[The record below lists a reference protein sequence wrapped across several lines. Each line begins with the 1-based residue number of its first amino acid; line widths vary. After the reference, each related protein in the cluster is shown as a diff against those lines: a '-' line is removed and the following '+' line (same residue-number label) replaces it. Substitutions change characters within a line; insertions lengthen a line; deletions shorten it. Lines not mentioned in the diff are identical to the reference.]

1 MTRPFDVARTGPA
14 VRRALSEIA
23 PQDCVEFE
31 AEFRIAL
38 AETDI
43 ADDFDLSRVTAVID
57 KWRGVAYMRMY
68 PITEEERAALQRFR
82 SGDETGLYSRTADG
96 GWVRHG
102 GALSAEMARGPVA
115 GLRIASDG
123 DAAADR
129 RQD

>member
-43 ADDFDLSRVTAVID
+43 ADDFDLSRVMAVID
-57 KWRGVAYMRMY
+57 KWRRVAYMRMY
-68 PITEEERAALQRFR
+68 PITEEERAIVERVQR
-82 SGDETGLYSRTADG
+82 GDFTGLWERTPAG
-96 GWVRHG
+96 EWVK
-102 GALSAEMARGPVA
+102 L
-115 GLRIASDG
+115 
-123 DAAADR
+123 
-129 RQD
+129 